1 MHYLNLSGRRLL
13 MAGIA
18 ALTIGTSAQAA
29 MPKESRVPGGIAVL
43 EVPGAADAVPRV
55 VFGNHRAPV
64 IRDGERWIAL
74 VGIPLATQPG
84 THAAEVTVGQEKQK
98 LSFNVGAKKYDE
110 QRLTITNDRQVNPN
124 PDDSKRIAA
133 ESKRTEAALTRYT
146 AEIEPTLPF
155 VAPVPGKRSSSFGFR
170 RFFND
175 QPRNPHSGMDI
186 SGATGTPVLAASNG
200 VVSETGD
207 FFFNGNTV
215 IIDHGRGIA
224 TLYLHLS
231 RIDVK
236 PGDRVAAG
244 DVVGL
249 LGATGRV
256 TGPHLHFGVAVNRA
270 MVDPALFL
278 PE

>member
-1 MHYLNLSGRRLL
+1 MLNVFRPLALVVAL
-13 MAGIA
+13 A
-18 ALTIGTSAQAA
+18 ALSLPMTATA
-29 MPKESRVPGGIAVL
+29 MPRESRVPGGIAIL
-43 EVPGAADAVPRV
+43 KFAGTAEQMPRV
-55 VFGNHRAPV
+55 VFGGHRAPV
-64 IRDGERWIAL
+64 IHDGQQWLAL
-74 VGIPLATQPG
+74 VGIPLATKPG
-84 THAAEVTVGQEKQK
+84 QQAADVEIAGTKQK
-98 LSFNVGAKKYDE
+98 LTFEVQGKRYEE
-110 QRLTITNDRQVNPN
+110 QRLTITNQRQVDPN
-124 PDDSKRIAA
+124 PDDLKRINA

-146 AEIEPTLPF
+146 TDMEPTLDF
-155 VAPVPGKRSSSFGFR
+155 VAPVPGKRANSFGFR

-186 SGATGTPVLAASNG
+186 SGATGTPVKAVTGG
-200 VVSETGD
+200 VVVETGD

-215 IIDHGRGIA
+215 IVDHGRGVL
-224 TLYLHLS
+224 TMYLHLS
-231 RIDVK
+231 RIDVQT
-236 PGDRVAAG
+236 GDRVKAG